1 MNGSPKISKIEIQEM
16 IRDANDPKRRLAF
29 RLSRDLSQKGSFD
42 EYIDFLS
49 ENMQL
54 IDFIPTKRITSNF
67 KL

>member
-1 MNGSPKISKIEIQEM
+1 MNGSPKISRIEIQEM
-16 IRDANDPKRRLAF
+16 IQDANDPKRRLVF
-29 RLSRDLSQKGSFD
+29 RLSRDLSQKGSLD

>member
-1 MNGSPKISKIEIQEM
+1 MNGSPIISKIEIQEM
-16 IRDANDPKRRLAF
+16 LRDADDPKRRLAF
-29 RLSRDLSQKGSFD
+29 RLSRELSHKGTLD

-54 IDFIPTKRITSNF
+54 IDFKPTKRITSNF

>member
-1 MNGSPKISKIEIQEM
+1 MNGSLQISKTEIKEM
-16 IRDANDPKRRLAF
+16 IRDANDPKRRVAF
-29 RLSRDLSQKGSFD
+29 RLSRELSHKGTLD

-54 IDFIPTKRITSNF
+54 VDIKPTKRITSNF

>member
-1 MNGSPKISKIEIQEM
+1 MNGSPKISQIEIQEM
-16 IRDANDPKRRLAF
+16 IQDANDPKRRLAF
-29 RLSRDLSQKGSFD
+29 RLSRALSQKGTLD

>member
-16 IRDANDPKRRLAF
+16 LRDADDPKRRLAF
-29 RLSRDLSQKGSFD
+29 RLSRELSHKGTLD

-54 IDFIPTKRITSNF
+54 IDFKPTKRITSNF